1 MGSRL
6 QEVSD
11 FPFFPLA
18 FFIVADINW
27 FFFVFFFAYSKW
39 FVSQVIQSFITDLC
53 PKDVPALLHL
63 LH

>member
-6 QEVSD
+6 QEVSN
-11 FPFFPLA
+11 FIFFHSA
-18 FFIVADINW
+18 FFIVADIIW
-27 FFFVFFFAYSKW
+27 FFLFFFFAFSKW

-63 LH
+63 LQ